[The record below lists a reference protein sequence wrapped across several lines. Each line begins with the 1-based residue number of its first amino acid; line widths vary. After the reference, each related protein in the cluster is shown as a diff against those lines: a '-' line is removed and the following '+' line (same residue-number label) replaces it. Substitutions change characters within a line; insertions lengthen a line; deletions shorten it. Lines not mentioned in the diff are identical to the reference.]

1 MWWSL
6 AGWARPPG
14 HRHLSAMCPGAG
26 TSVSGLLTGPQAPPS
41 RRERGPA
48 VCPPVTLLSRGGE
61 RAGVCGGP
69 LTIPGPQV
77 LPL

>member
-1 MWWSL
+1 MVVTSWL
-6 AGWARPPG
+6 GPPSWPPPSP
-14 HRHLSAMCPGAG
+14 HYVPSGAG

-41 RRERGPA
+41 WRERGPA
-48 VCPPVTLLSRGGE
+48 VCPPVTPLSRGGE
-61 RAGVCGGP
+61 RAGMWGGP